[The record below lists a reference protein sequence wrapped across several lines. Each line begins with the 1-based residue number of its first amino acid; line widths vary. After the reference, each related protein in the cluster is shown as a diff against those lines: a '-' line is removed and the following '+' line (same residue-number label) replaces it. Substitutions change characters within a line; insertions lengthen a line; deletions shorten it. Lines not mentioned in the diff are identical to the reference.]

1 MKVEKIV
8 AASMPEAINRVK
20 KQLGEDAVI
29 LSSKVLWTK
38 GIMGL
43 FKKKQFE
50 VIAALDHVEETKPVQ
65 PAVYAQM
72 LQPAQNDAVL
82 KELETLKK
90 IVKKRSYVPD
100 SKLEMYPPAIQKSL
114 LRCMNQE
121 LDKNFVLTIGDQL
134 LDIWRKAEKEPDE
147 LEMSLAAKSI
157 LCGELKKLGFS
168 GATFEKKFIA
178 LVGPTG
184 VGKTTTLAKLAACA
198 MLEQKKKIAFITM
211 DTYRIA
217 AIEQLKT
224 YAKLLDVPVEVVYDA
239 NDFKEAANKLA
250 SYDHVFIDTA
260 GRNYRDGKFVTDLNS
275 LLSLV
280 SDLDVYLILTA
291 SMKERDVESIMKHFQ
306 HLSAQK
312 FIFTKVDE
320 TDVYGPM
327 INMMLQYGLAADYI
341 TDGQEVPDDL
351 VLAAPELFG
360 NYIFGEQNR

>member
-1 MKVEKIV
+1 MRRIKEI
-8 AASMPEAINRVK
+8 
-20 KQLGEDAVI
+20 
-29 LSSKVLWTK
+29 
-38 GIMGL
+38 GL
-43 FKKKQFE
+43 F
-50 VIAALDHVEETKPVQ
+50 
-65 PAVYAQM
+65 
-72 LQPAQNDAVL
+72 
-82 KELETLKK
+82 
-90 IVKKRSYVPD
+90 
-100 SKLEMYPPAIQKSL
+100 
-114 LRCMNQE
+114 
-121 LDKNFVLTIGDQL
+121 
-134 LDIWRKAEKEPDE
+134 WRD
-147 LEMSLAAKSI
+147 
-157 LCGELKKLGFS
+157 FR
-168 GATFEKKFIA
+168 KKFIA

-198 MLEQKKKIAFITM
+198 MLEQKKKIAFMTM

-250 SYDHVFIDTA
+250 SFDHVFIDTT
-260 GRNYRDGKFVTDLNS
+260 GRNYRDGKFVTDLNGI
-275 LLSLV
+275 LSLV

-327 INMMLQYGLAADYI
+327 VNMMLQYGLAADYI

-360 NYIFGEQNR
+360 NYIFGEQSR